1 MVLFV
6 GTDRMVLASLI
17 NVRRDGLY
25 HVVIV
30 RFQMNTTSEKNKD
43 NDDVI
48 RWMREIMYFSHCF
61 NRW

>member
-48 RWMREIMYFSHCF
+48 R
-61 NRW
+61 